1 MDDYLK
7 LALLIGLAADAA
19 ADVGDDEVADIQ
31 STLLDLKGRLA
42 EVMAD
47 VEVSLAADE

>member
-7 LALLIGLAADAA
+7 LALLLQLAADAA
-19 ADVGDDEVADIQ
+19 ADVGDDAVAEIQ
-31 STLLDLKGRLA
+31 SDLLELRGRLA

-47 VEVSLAADE
+47 VEVTLASD